1 MRLSRVLKAAGKC
14 CQALATS
21 PVASLKQLSHV
32 PAQVHAANYARDWT
46 KSLDET
52 GKTEDDLAIENNPL
66 RKYFEGVNEGPGIW
80 KWLHYF
86 NVYHQ
91 HLQKFV
97 GQEVSMVEVGVYSGG
112 SMPMWREYFGD
123 QCHVHGV
130 DIEDACKIYENDYTT
145 IHIGDQADRQFWKK
159 FRQQVPQVD
168 ILIDD
173 GGHKPH
179 QQIVTLE
186 EILPHLRP
194 GGIFI
199 CEDIDG
205 IGNEFTSYVN
215 ALNHSLNAMVRTAD
229 KQNTVCTRTNFQ
241 SEIRSI
247 TVYPYM
253 VVIEKADVPT
263 PTLTA
268 PKHGTKWQPFLG

>member
-1 MRLSRVLKAAGKC
+1 MRLSRVLKSAAKC
-14 CQALATS
+14 CQAITLHPIVS
-21 PVASLKQLSHV
+21 FQQLSHV
-32 PAQVHAANYARDWT
+32 PAQANAAKFA
-46 KSLDET
+46 ET
-52 GKTEDDLAIENNPL
+52 WPAEMAQQGPTEDELAVENNPL
-66 RKYFEGVNEGPGIW
+66 RKYFEGVSEGPGIW

-97 GQEVSMVEVGVYSGG
+97 GKEVSIVEVGVYSGG

-130 DIEDACKIYENDYTT
+130 DIQPECKTYENDYTT
-145 IHIGDQADRQFWKK
+145 IHIGDQADREFWRD
-159 FRQQVPQVD
+159 FRRHVPQVD

-186 EILPHLRP
+186 EVLPHLRP

-205 IGNEFTSYVN
+205 LGNEFTSYVN
-215 ALNHSLNAMVRTAD
+215 SLHHSLNAMVRTSD
-229 KQNTVCTRTNFQ
+229 RQNIVCDATPFQ

-253 VVIEKADVPT
+253 VVIEKFDT
-263 PTLTA
+263 PSPQLSA
-268 PKHGTKWQPFLG
+268 PKHGTQWQPFLG